1 MNKDSVQLNLQE
13 LRRSY
18 LKGGLNEAEVD
29 SSPFK
34 QFASWF
40 EQAQQAD
47 LIEPNA
53 MIVATVDADGQP
65 STRTVLLKYF
75 DEEGFVFFTN
85 YTSQKAQDI
94 THNPKVALQFL
105 WLDLERQV
113 KILGTAEKI
122 STTESMR
129 YFLSRPKGSQI
140 GAWVSRQSEIVSSK
154 DLLKMQ
160 YEKLKQKFS
169 QGEVPFPDFWGGY
182 RIRPTKIEFWQ
193 GGENRLHDRIVYTQ
207 QTKENWTISR
217 LAP

>member
-1 MNKDSVQLNLQE
+1 MSKDSVQLNLQE

-18 LKGGLNEAEVD
+18 LKGGLNEDEMD
-29 SSPFK
+29 SNPFK

-53 MIVATVDADGQP
+53 MIVATVDTDGQP

-75 DEEGFVFFTN
+75 DEQGFVFFTN

-94 THNPKVALQFL
+94 AQNPKVALQFL
-105 WLDLERQV
+105 WLDLERQI

-207 QTKENWTISR
+207 QTQDDWVISR

>member
-1 MNKDSVQLNLQE
+1 MTNAVQLNLQE
-13 LRRSY
+13 LRISY
-18 LKGGLNEAEVD
+18 LKGGLNESEV
-29 SSPFK
+29 SKNPFE
-34 QFASWF
+34 QFAQWF

-47 LIEPNA
+47 ILEPNA
-53 MIVATVDADGQP
+53 MIVATVDAQMQP

-75 DEEGFVFFTN
+75 DQQGFVFFTN

-94 THNPKVALQFL
+94 TQNPKVASQFL

-113 KILGTAEKI
+113 KIIGSAEKI
-122 STTESMR
+122 STAESMK

-160 YEKLKQKFS
+160 YEKLKSKFLN
-169 QGEVPFPDFWGGY
+169 GDVPFPDFWGGY
-182 RIRPTKIEFWQ
+182 RIVPTKIEFWQ

-207 QTKENWTISR
+207 QADKTWVISR

>member
-1 MNKDSVQLNLQE
+1 MSKDSVQLNLQE

-18 LKGGLNEAEVD
+18 LKGGLNEDEVD

-34 QFASWF
+34 QFANWF

-53 MIVATVDADGQP
+53 MIVATVDAEGQP

-75 DEEGFVFFTN
+75 DEQGFVFFTN
-85 YTSQKAQDI
+85 YTSQKAQDMAQ
-94 THNPKVALQFL
+94 NPKVALQFL
-105 WLDLERQV
+105 WLDLERQI

-122 STTESMR
+122 STAESMR

-207 QTKENWTISR
+207 QAQDGWVISR